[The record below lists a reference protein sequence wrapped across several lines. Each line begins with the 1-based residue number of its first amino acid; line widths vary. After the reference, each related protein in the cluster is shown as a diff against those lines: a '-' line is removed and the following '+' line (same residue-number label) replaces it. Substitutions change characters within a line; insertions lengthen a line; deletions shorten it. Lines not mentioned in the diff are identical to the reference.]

1 MINKILVSRC
11 APINNM
17 QAPFQRIPV
26 SSDTTSTC
34 TTVHGNSTTDSVDR
48 AFTKT
53 SVKPP
58 PNKQIVELL
67 LCIDYLVYDCLN
79 EMGMYCYALKNGHTL
94 RLIVRAR
101 YCERL

>member
-1 MINKILVSRC
+1 MVTQPPTLLIEYSQKQVLN
-11 APINNM
+11 
-17 QAPFQRIPV
+17 
-26 SSDTTSTC
+26 
-34 TTVHGNSTTDSVDR
+34 
-48 AFTKT
+48 
-53 SVKPP
+53 P

-79 EMGMYCYALKNGHTL
+79 EMGITL

>member
-1 MINKILVSRC
+1 MVTQPPTLLIEYSQKQVLN
-11 APINNM
+11 
-17 QAPFQRIPV
+17 
-26 SSDTTSTC
+26 
-34 TTVHGNSTTDSVDR
+34 
-48 AFTKT
+48 
-53 SVKPP
+53 P